1 MLYLSAS
8 SSFQYKLYC
17 LFGDCTTHRAYYI
30 IHDMRRQINLLDESI
45 RPEKIIW
52 YLAWPTV
59 LEQLLITA
67 VQYVDTAMVGSLGAN
82 ATAAVGLNASTTW
95 LINGICAALGIGFS
109 VLVGRS
115 IGSGDHDK
123 AKRVVRQAVLA
134 IAVFGAALTALVQ
147 IAAPFLPRFLGAEPD
162 IWSDARAYL
171 SIVGA
176 AYMFNVSVN
185 VSANIIRCSG
195 DTRTPLFCNIFA
207 NVINV
212 VLNFL
217 LIYPTRNIDIFIQPS
232 FMAEPLINTSF
243 SMWGA
248 GLGVRGAAIATAI
261 SIAVSGVILFAAL
274 FKKDY
279 PAKISIRDK
288 FHFQK
293 DVWKETLR
301 LAYPVALERIT
312 LSTGQILMTRIV
324 TGIGTTAIAAHH
336 LAITAE
342 SITYMPAF
350 GFSAAAT
357 TLVSQGL
364 GASKPELSKR
374 LSKYCV
380 IGGVIFMTLMGFVL
394 YFFSRQLITIFTPD
408 AEVIELGG
416 RVLQIEAL
424 AQPCFALAM
433 VISGVLR
440 GAGDTKWP
448 FYISVVGM
456 WGIRLGIAYI
466 LAYPCGLGLLGAW
479 CGMVADVV
487 VRGVLSLIRYAR
499 GKWVHSWRSL
509 HGVVNETE

>member
-1 MLYLSAS
+1 M
-8 SSFQYKLYC
+8 C
-17 LFGDCTTHRAYYI
+17 
-30 IHDMRRQINLLDESI
+30 I
-45 RPEKIIW
+45 R
-52 YLAWPTV
+52 
-59 LEQLLITA
+59 
-67 VQYVDTAMVGSLGAN
+67 DS
-82 ATAAVGLNASTTW
+82 
-95 LINGICAALGIGFS
+95 
-109 VLVGRS
+109 
-115 IGSGDHDK
+115 
-123 AKRVVRQAVLA
+123 
-134 IAVFGAALTALVQ
+134 
-147 IAAPFLPRFLGAEPD
+147 
-162 IWSDARAYL
+162 
-171 SIVGA
+171 
-176 AYMFNVSVN
+176 
-185 VSANIIRCSG
+185 
-195 DTRTPLFCNIFA
+195 
-207 NVINV
+207 
-212 VLNFL
+212 
-217 LIYPTRNIDIFIQPS
+217 
-232 FMAEPLINTSF
+232 
-243 SMWGA
+243 
-248 GLGVRGAAIATAI
+248 
-261 SIAVSGVILFAAL
+261 LFAAL

-364 GASKPELSKR
+364 GANKPELSKR

-448 FYISVVGM
+448 FYISAVGM
-456 WGIRLGIAYI
+456 WGIRLGIAYV

-487 VRGVLSLIRYAR
+487 VRGVLSL
-499 GKWVHSWRSL
+499 SL
-509 HGVVNETE
+509 IHI